1 MGIHFVPSI
10 GDSADCRPARVW
22 GGYFK
27 QRAQPLQRPAIAGV
41 AGDQGEMERT
51 DSGAGPWLGVWGRFG
66 ANRGS
71 ESPRFGAGL
80 VVCEVLR
87 EKVEGGIKDECQ
99 VCHMDAWVG
108 VLRWAPKRS
117 LGRSLGE
124 CHF

>member
-1 MGIHFVPSI
+1 M
-10 GDSADCRPARVW
+10 
-22 GGYFK
+22 
-27 QRAQPLQRPAIAGV
+27 QRPAVAGF
-41 AGDQGEMERT
+41 AGDQGEMVRT

-71 ESPRFGAGL
+71 ESPSFGAGL
-80 VVCEVLR
+80 VVCKVLR
-87 EKVEGGIKDECQ
+87 EKVERGMKDECQ

-124 CHF
+124 CRFQEGLTWGPSPTSSSDPLLPGPCVLPAPADIS